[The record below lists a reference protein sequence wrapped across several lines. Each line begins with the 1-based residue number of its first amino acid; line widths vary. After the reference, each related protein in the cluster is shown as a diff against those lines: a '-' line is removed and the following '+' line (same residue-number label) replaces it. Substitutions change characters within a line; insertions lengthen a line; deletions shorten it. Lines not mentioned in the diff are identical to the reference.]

1 MEKTMKRVRAESFT
15 EVAENFEEFLS
26 TGGRS
31 QAEVEAELG
40 WVQLE
45 VTRLAGQIPDLND
58 PINADMRAQV
68 ASVKASLSQAAVDY
82 LAASAPII
90 KYVATTQ
97 TTTIDIAKER
107 YLDPGRAIEIEQL
120 NSIAD
125 PLDIPPGTEL
135 KIHAY

>member
-1 MEKTMKRVRAESFT
+1 MKRIQARTFAEVVEKF
-15 EVAENFEEFLS
+15 AEFL
-26 TGGRS
+26 TKTGRS
-31 QAEVEAELG
+31 QAEIEAELE
-40 WVQLE
+40 WTRAE
-45 VTRLAGQIPDLND
+45 VSRLAEQIPDLED
-58 PINADMRAQV
+58 PINAQSRSEI
-68 ASVKASLSQAAVDY
+68 ASIKASLAQAATDY
-82 LAASAPII
+82 LAKSAPIV

-135 KIHAY
+135 LIHAY